1 MSDRGW
7 GEGTRAVHAGLPEP
21 VQGEPFL
28 PGPVLAGPYH
38 LAGDP
43 ASAPFGYNRDD
54 NPTWARY
61 EAALSELEGGEAVL
75 FASGMAAVTAVMLPV
90 LDRPGAVVVP
100 ADGYPGARGIAREQ
114 LEPRGVDVRIVRTDE
129 AELHAALDGAAL
141 VLVETPANP
150 RLEVIDVAALCD
162 AAHAAGAL
170 VAVDNTL
177 ATPLGQLPLDLG
189 ADFAVTSASK
199 TLTGHS
205 DLTMG
210 YVAARDPE
218 RAAAL
223 RAWRTRTGA
232 VPGPV
237 EAWLAHR
244 SLATLH
250 LRLDRSC
257 VNALAL
263 AELFA
268 HHPAV
273 TEVRYPGLPGDPGH
287 EVARR
292 QMRRFGAVV
301 GVTLESAEDAQR
313 FLSAADL
320 VLEATSFGGIHTTA
334 ERRGRWGTDDV
345 TEGFIR
351 LSAGCEDTP
360 DLLADVARALGGV
373 RG

>member
-1 MSDRGW
+1 MSERAW

-21 VQGEPFL
+21 RQGEPFL
-28 PGPVLAGPYH
+28 PGPVLASPYH

-43 ASAPFGYNRDD
+43 AGAAFDYNRDG

-61 EAALSELEGGEAVL
+61 EAALGALEGGQAVL
-75 FASGMAAVTAVMLPV
+75 FASGMAAVAAVLLPV
-90 LDRPGAVVVP
+90 LDREGAVVVP
-100 ADGYPGARGIAREQ
+100 ADGYPGARAMAREQ
-114 LEPRGVDVRIVRTDE
+114 LARRGVEVRAVATE
-129 AELHAALDGAAL
+129 EGALLAALDGAAL
-141 VLVETPANP
+141 VLIESPSNP
-150 RLEVIDVAALCD
+150 RLDVVDLAVVCD
-162 AAHAAGAL
+162 AAHAAGAI
-170 VAVDNTL
+170 VAVDNTV
-177 ATPLGQLPLDLG
+177 ATPLGQQPLDLG
-189 ADFAVTSASK
+189 ADLSITSASK
-199 TLTGHS
+199 AVTGHS

-210 YVAARDPE
+210 FVATRDGE

-263 AELFA
+263 AELLSA
-268 HHPAV
+268 HPDVVEA
-273 TEVRYPGLPGDPGH
+273 RYPGLPGDPGH

-292 QMRRFGAVV
+292 QMRRFGPVV
-301 GVTLESAEDAQR
+301 SFTLESAESAQR
-313 FLSAADL
+313 FLAAAEL
-320 VLEATSFGGIHTTA
+320 VLEATSFGGVHTTA

-345 TEGFIR
+345 PEGLIR
-351 LSAGCEDTP
+351 LSAGCEDTN
-360 DLLADVARALGGV
+360 DLLDDVKQAL